1 MNIKEYIASGILE
14 LYIAGVLP
22 EQEMQEVYRYALEH
36 QEIYD
41 EIIKIEDAIVKL
53 TKTAAPKRATVL
65 FDDIK
70 KKLSTDNNKIEVIP
84 ITKSKNNWFAYSGWA
99 ASLLLLVGL
108 AYFLNKNNNLEQQ
121 LDTIT
126 NTTKDLK
133 KQIELAN
140 EDLANTTKL
149 NTILRAN
156 DIIKIPLTG
165 QTVSPNSYANVYWDK
180 KTNQIYLDAQ
190 GLPEP
195 PKGKVYQVWSLK
207 LNPLTPTDLGIV
219 ANFSENKSKVFEI
232 KNTNES
238 QAFGITLEPE
248 GGSKSPTLEQLYTL
262 GVVNSTP

>member
-1 MNIKEYIASGILE
+1 MNIEEYIASGILE
-14 LYIAGVLP
+14 LYVAGVLP
-22 EQEMQEVYRYALEH
+22 EKEMQEVYHHAIKDQKIH
-36 QEIYD
+36 NEI
-41 EIIKIEDAIVKL
+41 EKIENAIVKL
-53 TKTAAPKRATVL
+53 TKTVAPKRTTVL

-70 KKLSTDNNKIEVIP
+70 RQISKDNNKIEVIP
-84 ITKSKNNWFAYSGWA
+84 ITKSKNNWFTYSGWA

-140 EDLANTTKL
+140 EDLANSNKL

-156 DIIKIPLTG
+156 DILKIPLTG
-165 QTVSPNSYANVYWDK
+165 QAISPDSYANVYWDK
-180 KTNQIYLDAQ
+180 KTNQIYLDGQ

-207 LNPLTPTDLGIV
+207 LNPLTPTDLGVI
-219 ANFSENKSKVFEI
+219 ANFSDSKNKVFEI
-232 KNTNES
+232 ENTNES